1 MQCKRTGM
9 SPTRRVLLR
18 VCDEGKR
25 ERTIGAAS
33 YKGKSRMRT
42 ERRDRGSR
50 IYIQKYVVGGSL
62 ELFEPSVRTAKCR
75 SNVCVSVLRFR
86 VSDIVALHCTI
97 ECSRWMH
104 CREKIHPIKAPTGTK
119 TNK

>member
-50 IYIQKYVVGGSL
+50 IYIQYYVGGR
-62 ELFEPSVRTAKCR
+62 LFEPSVRNAKCR
-75 SNVCVSVLRFR
+75 SNVCVSVLRFF
-86 VSDIVALHCTI
+86 VSDIVAWTVQ
-97 ECSRWMH
+97 
-104 CREKIHPIKAPTGTK
+104 
-119 TNK
+119 